1 MSEIFIDT
9 SFIIALS
16 ASQEHWHVE
25 AQACW
30 TRVVAQ
36 RSRFITTTFVL
47 DEVVTFL
54 NTRGHHALAVETGR
68 QILESPAFRLIH
80 VDGGLL
86 SRGWEYFVRHGDK
99 RYSLTDCISFVVM
112 QERGL
117 VAALAFDHHFEQA
130 GFQTLPSEDS

>member
-1 MSEIFIDT
+1 MSEIFIDM

-16 ASQEHWHVE
+16 ASQERWHVQ
-25 AQACW
+25 AQDCW
-30 TRVVAQ
+30 AGVVAQ

-54 NTRGHHALAVETGR
+54 NTRGHHALAVETGQ
-68 QILESPAFRLIH
+68 QILESPTFRLIH
-80 VDGGLL
+80 VDDGLL
-86 SRGWEYFVRHGDK
+86 SRGWDYFVRHSDK

-117 VAALAFDHHFEQA
+117 ISALAFDHHFEQA
-130 GFQTLPSEDS
+130 GFHLLPAGVS